1 MYTAAIPPFGS
12 VTAEDVS
19 YDAAPGYPPGTDNVQ
34 EALDYLVGA
43 TVASMTPTVEGVAFG
58 ETSAGRTLLGF
69 GVDAGSNNVGLWASS
84 TGAAQNPSN
93 SGAAVTAFFDTD
105 TNGATMLNGVY
116 LGAEGSVKGSNLSNS
131 LMVQRNSLVEDQA
144 DWTESLLMLYDFTAN
159 PNDRIKNSIALITG
173 QFSTDSNWN
182 ESILIGDMTGVDSA
196 VISDALCIRTPGS
209 TSNLTMANNTG
220 YIGNGQSPYVMNAG
234 DFMVES
240 YVSYYLKTLRF
251 DNTSG
256 QIAYYEPVSG
266 ELTYGPE
273 PVAYTLPAKQPNVLG
288 GQYGI
293 NSATNVS
300 EINGRNS
307 FNSYSGAPPQLNG
320 VTAVGQQLYQ
330 ASVPASNSFTND
342 IFLGRS
348 HQFPGATSIQNT
360 LIAASIVGNGTIG
373 QITDC
378 NMIVPRASSLTF
390 NYTGQINGA
399 CFHSSGSVAC
409 FTDPLYAT
417 VLSSGGTTNPGQANL
432 VLSSAPAANSI
443 IMQGQGNCLIQS
455 SSAAIT
461 YNHPSFNSCCTIN
474 SGTILTYPT
483 ANSQFCCNHSTFR
496 MPNVLAAG
504 TASSTTSP
512 MAFDSATGL
521 FSPTLSSLLSRV
533 YRNVGTT
540 NASGQI
546 TFTPGGGINPGF
558 AGISFNATVRNT
570 STTVAYT
577 AQINS
582 VTATSVVVQVF
593 NSVNAV
599 AGAATMVPSG
609 SGIIVEFSM
618 AY

>member
-34 EALDYLVGA
+34 EALDYLAGA

-159 PNDRIKNSIALITG
+159 SNDRIKNSIALITG

-234 DFMVES
+234 DFLIEA
-240 YVSYYLKTLRF
+240 YERYYLKTLRF

-273 PVAYTLPAKQPNVLG
+273 PAAYILPAKQPNTLG
-288 GQYGI
+288 GSFGV
-293 NSATNVS
+293 NSAANAS
-300 EINGRNS
+300 EVNGRNS
-307 FNSYSGAPPQLNG
+307 FNNYSAGPPQLTG

-330 ASVPASNSFTND
+330 ASVPASNGFVND

-348 HQFPGATSIQNT
+348 HQFPGATSITNT
-360 LIAASIVGNGTIG
+360 LIAASIVGNGTIS

-390 NYTGQINGA
+390 NYVGAITGA

-409 FTDPLYAT
+409 FTDPLYAS

-443 IMQGQGNCLIQS
+443 IMQGQGNTLIQS

-461 YNHPSFNSCCTIN
+461 YNHSSFNNCCTIN
-474 SGTILTYPT
+474 SGTTITLPT
-483 ANSQFCCNHSTFR
+483 SNSQFCCNHSTLR
-496 MPNVLAAG
+496 MPNVLAVG
-504 TASSTTSP
+504 TAGSTTSP

-521 FSPTLSSLLSRV
+521 ISPTLSPLLSRV
-533 YRNVGTT
+533 YRAVGTT
-540 NASGQI
+540 TGAGQVV
-546 TFTPGGGINPGF
+546 FTPGSGVNPSTVGY
-558 AGISFNATVRNT
+558 AFNATVRDA
-570 STTVAYT
+570 STTVAHT
-577 AQINS
+577 CSIVAVSAVS
-582 VTATSVVVQVF
+582 VTVQVF
-593 NSVNAV
+593 QSVLAAV
-599 AGAATMVPSG
+599 GSPTMVAAGA
-609 SGIIVEFSM
+609 GIITHFSM
-618 AY
+618 CY